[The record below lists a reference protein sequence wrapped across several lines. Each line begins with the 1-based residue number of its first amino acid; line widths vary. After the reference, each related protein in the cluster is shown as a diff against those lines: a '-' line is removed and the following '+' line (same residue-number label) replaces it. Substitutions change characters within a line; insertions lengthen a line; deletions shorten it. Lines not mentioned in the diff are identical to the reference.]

1 MDKFYERLNKRKT
14 KMLNDAEEKRE
25 VYRERIR
32 NVTETL
38 AETEGKPSGSES
50 WKTLLLLDEW
60 EFQQVWDAVYPEK
73 IPGSMRASKSEWML
87 KQDFRKRAEE
97 RM

>member
-1 MDKFYERLNKRKT
+1 MQKKS
-14 KMLNDAEEKRE
+14 EKS
-25 VYRERIR
+25 
-32 NVTETL
+32 TES
-38 AETEGKPSGSES
+38 ASETWLKHSLKPKVSALRFGIIE
-50 WKTLLLLDEW
+50 KLLLLDEW

-97 RM
+97 RMWTIFS